1 MSGTRICA
9 SVPPPHAVTA
19 INGQA
24 ITYSANGN
32 MVTGRGRTLD
42 WDAENRPSR
51 ITASDGRKV
60 YFVYGPDGSRIRK
73 NVESAAGV
81 WESGAVY
88 MGAEVEWSFRP
99 ELNAYALTKH
109 VLPEA
114 KRVGWGASAQS
125 SFLHRDHLKSVR
137 QITNASGVVQKRST
151 FRAFGAQGLESG
163 THKEEKGYIGERAD
177 PETGLLYLN
186 ARYFDPA
193 IGRFISPDW
202 WDPQKEGV
210 GTNHYAYS
218 DNDPVNKSDPNGH
231 AASDPGAEAMGGK
244 DGIRDPAGGGLL
256 DGGKVAGAGAVF
268 GTAGRAAVAA
278 GVTGGR
284 LGSAVPGLGPR
295 AAGIVDFSERA
306 ARGTVNIGKAIR
318 DAIMGNVANAPAG
331 DEAPSDSKASAP
343 KDNEQTT
350 PPDPEPEGGKRSNS
364 KREARERAQQERR
377 EREMAEDPQSR
388 PNTKQNREFR
398 DATRGLT
405 RDQRNAVHEDLH
417 REPAKDFHGIRQR
430 AKDLFGD

>member
-1 MSGTRICA
+1 
-9 SVPPPHAVTA
+9 
-19 INGQA
+19 
-24 ITYSANGN
+24 

-81 WESGAVY
+81 WQSGATY
-88 MGAEVEWSFRP
+88 MGPELEWSFRP

-210 GTNHYAYS
+210 GTNRYAYS

-231 AASDPGAEAMGGK
+231 AASDPGAESFA
-244 DGIRDPAGGGLL
+244 DRDPPDRDRGTQVAQGRTDPGRSGLL
-256 DGGKVAGAGAVF
+256 GNARSAPTKDVTTSIRAYTDPHKERLTKEITTMPVPMSPVL
-268 GTAGRAAVAA
+268 GTRQ
-278 GVTGGR
+278 
-284 LGSAVPGLGPR
+284 PR
-295 AAGIVDFSERA
+295 DV
-306 ARGTVNIGKAIR
+306 TVNP
-318 DAIMGNVANAPAG
+318 VPPAALPL
-331 DEAPSDSKASAP
+331 DRPISKTP
-343 KDNEQTT
+343 KQEIVKDQIAQEMLQKGYTDVRVNQQQVNHLGERVGINRPDIQGTNPQT
-350 PPDPEPEGGKRSNS
+350 G
-364 KREARERAQQERR
+364 RR
-377 EREMAEDPQSR
+377 EYHEIDRTSS
-388 PNTKQNREFR
+388 
-398 DATRGLT
+398 TRGPM
-405 RDQRNAVHEDLH
+405 HESRTLSNDPLGTYTQH
-417 REPAKDFHGIRQR
+417 TVDP
-430 AKDLFGD
+430 